1 MLPRYLALAAL
12 YVAALAL
19 GAASAWWTLT
29 RVAAFGEA
37 SGPWRASLLAGSPDA
52 DAYTRA
58 RVALGGLLALSRE
71 ETLYYVA
78 ATDST
83 GAPLKSRCR
92 YRVVGTPPPT
102 RWWSITAYADDV
114 FLFADDARR
123 YSLASGR
130 AVLDAQGR
138 FALVTAPAP
147 PPRETTADAPWL
159 PTPGDR
165 GLLLTLRLYHPDATL
180 AASPQR
186 LAAPRIERLG
196 DCA

>member
-1 MLPRYLALAAL
+1 MLPRHLVLAAL
-12 YVAALAL
+12 YVAAFAL
-19 GAASAWWTLT
+19 GAASAWWTLA

-71 ETLYYVA
+71 EALYYVA

-92 YRVVGTPPPT
+92 YRVVGTPPPA

-130 AVLDAQGR
+130 AALDAQGR
-138 FALVTAPAP
+138 FSLVTAPPP
-147 PPRETTADAPWL
+147 PPREAAGDATWL

-165 GLLLTLRLYHPDATL
+165 GLLLTLRLYHPDAAL
-180 AASPQR
+180 AASPR
-186 LAAPRIERLG
+186 KLEPPRIESIG